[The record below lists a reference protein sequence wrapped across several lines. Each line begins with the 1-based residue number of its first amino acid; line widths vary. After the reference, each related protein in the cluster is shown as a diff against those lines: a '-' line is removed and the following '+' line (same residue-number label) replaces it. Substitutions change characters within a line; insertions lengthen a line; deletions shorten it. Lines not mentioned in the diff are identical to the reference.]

1 MNGPNSGCAANLQ
14 RGILLRGQ
22 RRYKEASE
30 FLGRAIEAAPDN
42 SLAYAELAL
51 CYNDWGGR
59 GNDALNA
66 INHAIALDPANA
78 QYHGLKG
85 WILVCQNRYGAALH
99 AANAGIELDPL
110 NIMALNAQANAY
122 TKLRKWK
129 EAEASARRVLALNPN
144 NAPAL
149 NLLAQALRLQGR
161 GRESREVVAHILALL
176 PNNAFGHMNAGYA
189 AMEIGDHLRANE
201 HFLTS
206 LQMNPHSDLARKGLL
221 HSLRARVW
229 IYRWHFRYATF
240 LRRPATF
247 RRFLLFVAVIA
258 GLGTLAGYLQ
268 SYHQGW
274 GSWLG
279 ILWLIVVYMNLFSRL
294 TGNIFLL
301 ADPVGRHA
309 LTRQEKTAACLF
321 AVLLGCVLVIL
332 FQAQA
337 WNILGVISAIL
348 ALFAFSIYYPC
359 IKDRPRRGSKPRAV
373 ATAISPE

>member
-1 MNGPNSGCAANLQ
+1 MNGPNPGYAANIQ
-14 RGILLRGQ
+14 RGILLRNQ
-22 RRYKEASE
+22 RRYKEAAE
-30 FLGRAIEAAPDN
+30 FLCQAIETEPGK
-42 SLAYAELAL
+42 SMAYAELAL
-51 CYNDWGGR
+51 CYNDWGGH
-59 GNDALNA
+59 GQKALDA
-66 INHAIALDPANA
+66 INRAIALDPTNA

-85 WILVCQNRYGAALH
+85 WILVCQNRYPAALR
-99 AANAGIELDPL
+99 AATAGVELDPL

-122 TKLRKWK
+122 TKLRNWK

-161 GRESREVVAHILALL
+161 GRESREVVARILALL

-189 AMEIGDHLRANE
+189 AMEVGDHLRANE

-229 IYRWHFRYATF
+229 IYRWHFRMATF

-247 RRFLLFVAVIA
+247 GRILLLIVVIA
-258 GLGTLAGYLQ
+258 GLGSLAGFLQ
-268 SYHQGW
+268 EYHRGW

-279 ILWLIVVYMNLFSRL
+279 ILWLMFVYMNLFSRL
-294 TGNIFLL
+294 TGNVFLL

-309 LTRQEKTAACLF
+309 LTRQEKTAAYFF
-321 AVLLGCVLVIL
+321 AVLLGCIL
-332 FQAQA
+332 AISFQARA
-337 WNILGVISAIL
+337 WSILGVISAIL
-348 ALFAFSIYYPC
+348 ALFALSIYYPG
-359 IKDRPRRGSKPRAV
+359 IKDRRGVKPP
-373 ATAISPE
+373 ATAPAISPE